1 MPVTGSICQCE
12 VSHQRGGS
20 VSLFPAPYKSRQVI
34 RFIINYPTNKTVC
47 GNIPVQAPSQP
58 ASSKYLPT
66 ARENTK
72 NEMEGEEQMLGCNL
86 RYNCATINQN

>member
-12 VSHQRGGS
+12 VSHQRGGR
-20 VSLFPAPYKSRQVI
+20 VSLFPPPYKSRQVI

-58 ASSKYLPT
+58 ASSKYLLT
-66 ARENTK
+66 ARENTGK
-72 NEMEGEEQMLGCNL
+72 MKWKERNKCWDV
-86 RYNCATINQN
+86 I